1 MRNVFMILSFT
12 LLFIPMLALAQAK
25 RAITFDDMMGMGR
38 VSDPQ
43 ISPDGKTIVFV
54 VTWQLKDENKS
65 TSNIYLVPVGGGAVK
80 QLTNAKGQNNNP
92 RWMPDGKS
100 IAFISTRDNKSQ
112 IWMIPTDSGE
122 AKKISNIA
130 TEASGL
136 VVSPDGKMF
145 AFNSSVFPECKDEES
160 NAQKLKAVEDSKVKA
175 KIFTRLPYRFWNEYK
190 DGKRNHLLVMP
201 SEGGK
206 SLDLTPG
213 EFDTPPVDLGG
224 SVDYAFSPDSKE
236 IIFTR
241 NPDAMVA
248 TSTNNELY
256 AIPVTGGSPAAAGEP
271 KNISN
276 NPANDN
282 QPMYSPDGKY
292 VAYRAMRRPGF
303 ESDKQELTLYE
314 RATGTKIR
322 LTEDQ
327 DFSVGNVVW
336 SPDAKTLYWTA
347 EDKGNVSIFKTTVKD
362 RKTTKLSNEGFVSGL
377 QITPDGKTLV
387 FVKER
392 STLPTEIFSMNVKG
406 KDVQQ
411 LSFINKEKTAA
422 LEMNPIENFWFE
434 GAGGTKVH
442 GFLLKPPAFDAS
454 KKYPLIFLVHGGP
467 QGAWGDEFHYRW
479 NTQMFASRGF
489 VVIAINPRGSTG
501 YGQQF
506 TDEISKDWGGKVYED
521 LMKGLDFALAS
532 YPFIDANRM
541 TAAGASYGGYM
552 MNWMLG
558 HTDRFKAIVSHD
570 GVFNPFSAYGTT
582 EELWFDEWEMGG
594 TPYDHPELYKKFSP
608 MEYVK
613 NFKTPTLV
621 IHGQQDYRLDVSEGF
636 QLFTALQRMGVES
649 KMLYFPDECHFV
661 TKPQNSELWYK
672 TVLDWIQDHTK

>member
-1 MRNVFMILSFT
+1 MRNVLMILSFT

-25 RAITFDDMMGMGR
+25 RAITFDDMIGMGR

-100 IAFISTRDNKSQ
+100 IAFISTRDDKSQ

-467 QGAWGDEFHYRW
+467 QDAWGDEFHYRW

-506 TDEISKDWGGKVYED
+506 TDEISKDWGGKVYR
-521 LMKGLDFALAS
+521 G
-532 YPFIDANRM
+532 
-541 TAAGASYGGYM
+541 
-552 MNWMLG
+552 
-558 HTDRFKAIVSHD
+558 
-570 GVFNPFSAYGTT
+570 FNERPRLRARIIS
-582 EELWFDEWEMGG
+582 
-594 TPYDHPELYKKFSP
+594 
-608 MEYVK
+608 
-613 NFKTPTLV
+613 
-621 IHGQQDYRLDVSEGF
+621 IH
-636 QLFTALQRMGVES
+636 
-649 KMLYFPDECHFV
+649 
-661 TKPQNSELWYK
+661 
-672 TVLDWIQDHTK
+672 